1 MRLGY
6 EARPGLGGLCKHWGG
21 LGFHLESEN
30 SESPFRKDT
39 TTFMVLK
46 SLFSFHPLSA
56 FWFNPGYIL
65 CSAHI
70 PSYFSMVN
78 SWSKVIGSEEMAF
91 ALSPSLWFLEVA
103 PMLIVFISIPSL
115 SIFFEKKHFNIKR
128 C

>member
-1 MRLGY
+1 M
-6 EARPGLGGLCKHWGG
+6 RPGQVWVGFVSIGVVWGFTWRVRIQKV
-21 LGFHLESEN
+21 LLERT
-30 SESPFRKDT
+30 PT

-115 SIFFEKKHFNIKR
+115 SIFFKKKHFNIKR